1 LLLRKIPTTLAL
13 RLILSLTALI
23 VIGRGVFGYFEQQRH
38 EDLLLSAIIKGGDE
52 LSQSVASATWHAML
66 ADDRQAAYRIMEA
79 IGEEDGIA
87 RVRII
92 NKRGAVTY
100 STAPESET
108 PLTLSDPPCLP
119 CHSSTT
125 ALTRPELEHRSRV
138 IPLPEGG
145 RRLEVITPI
154 RNEPACSEAYCH
166 AHPSSRKVLGVLAI
180 QFELDDMDAELADMR
195 WSAVWLSLVEILL
208 LVAIIAAITRYFVGV
223 PIQRLTAATVSV
235 GHMDL
240 DRPVGI
246 EGKGELAALGRAFD
260 DMRVRLRGALRELT
274 RLNEGLEDEVRER
287 TEALGVARQ
296 RLVQS
301 DRLASLG
308 QLAASVAH
316 EINNPISGVLNL
328 SMVCRRMLESPEL
341 GPEERAKL
349 ERYLTM
355 ISRETERV
363 GRIVT
368 DLLAF
373 SRRSS
378 PESDF
383 VDLNQLVENIVAL
396 LSHKFELL
404 GTRVELDLDESVA
417 KIEADQDQIQ
427 QVLINLLMNAAESM
441 EPDGGPLEVHTR
453 TIEDEVLIEIRDQG
467 CGIPEA
473 DLPRVFD
480 PFFTTKAEGQGVGL
494 GLSVV
499 YGIIDAHGGTLEVK
513 SRVGEG
519 TVCRVLLP
527 RTQPLRSPG
536 KTGRSPGRVP
546 S

>member
-1 LLLRKIPTTLAL
+1 
-13 RLILSLTALI
+13 
-23 VIGRGVFGYFEQQRH
+23 
-38 EDLLLSAIIKGGDE
+38 
-52 LSQSVASATWHAML
+52 ML
-66 ADDRQAAYRIMEA
+66 ADDRDSAYQIMA
-79 IGEEDGIA
+79 TIAEEEGIE

-92 NKRGAVTY
+92 NKRGAVTF
-100 STAPESET
+100 STRADSLRR
-108 PLTLSDPPCLP
+108 LTLSDPPCLP
-119 CHSSTT
+119 CHASTT
-125 ALTRPELEHRSRV
+125 ALTSPELEHRSR
-138 IPLPEGG
+138 IIETPDGG
-145 RRLEVITPI
+145 RQLEVITPI
-154 RNEPACSEAYCH
+154 NNEPSCSEAACH
-166 AHPSSRKVLGVLAI
+166 AHPASREVLGVLTI
-180 QFELDDMDAELADMR
+180 EFELDDVDAELDRMR
-195 WSAVWLSLVEILL
+195 WGAIWLSLVEILL

-240 DRPVGI
+240 DRPVDI
-246 EGKGELAALGRAFD
+246 RGKGELAALGRAFD
-260 DMRVRLRGALRELT
+260 DMRLRLRDALLELK

-287 TEALGVARQ
+287 TEALGIARQ

-341 GPEERAKL
+341 TPEDRSRL

-355 ISRETERV
+355 MSRETERV

-378 PESDF
+378 PESDA
-383 VDLNQLVENIVAL
+383 VDLNPLVENIVAL

-417 KIEADQDQIQ
+417 KIEADADQIQ

-441 EPDGGPLEVHTR
+441 EPKGGSLKVSTR
-453 TIEDEVLIEIRDQG
+453 TVEDEVLIEIRDEG
-467 CGIPEA
+467 CGIPEP
-473 DLPRVFD
+473 DLPRIFD

-499 YGIIDAHGGTLEVK
+499 YGIIDAHGGTLEVQ
-513 SRVGEG
+513 SQLGEG

-527 RTQPLRSPG
+527 RTQPSRRPGTGPSPEG
-536 KTGRSPGRVP
+536 GAR
-546 S
+546 